1 MERALLL
8 VAVLV
13 SLVCLIPHASAQEKN
28 ELTAVIGR
36 TFVSDHAPI
45 DTNTPGA
52 LLTSKAGLSLE
63 ANYGRHLIDLGLI
76 GLTAEVPFVVNF
88 GEDVHYNLNLLPRNY
103 KSFFATPSLRANIF
117 PGSGLSPWVSAG
129 GGVGYFKSNS
139 TLEFGGPNPNHIG
152 KTTPFFQAGVVLDF
166 KLFSHVSVR
175 GEARDFF
182 SGVPPLNVD
191 IGKGRQHNFFV
202 GGGAVWHF

>member
-1 MERALLL
+1 MDA
-8 VAVLV
+8 
-13 SLVCLIPHASAQEKN
+13 
-28 ELTAVIGR
+28 
-36 TFVSDHAPI
+36 
-45 DTNTPGA
+45 
-52 LLTSKAGLSLE
+52 TS
-63 ANYGRHLIDLGLI
+63 IDLGLV

-139 TLEFGGPNPNHIG
+139 TLEFGGANPDNTGTTQRYFQIG
-152 KTTPFFQAGVVLDF
+152 GGLDV
-166 KLFSHVSVR
+166 KLFSHFSVR

-182 SGVPPLNVD
+182 TGVPTDECGYREN
-191 IGKGRQHNFFV
+191 RQHNFFV
-202 GGGAVWHF
+202 GGGVVLHF